1 MFMALTKTVIHFHS
15 NRTVHITEDE
25 VLDKDPFVVLSR
37 YLSNAGLKL
46 VFGETMQASKENA
59 REAARLRPVHLLTI
73 YFIANDTELV
83 ELIASLLKDIP
94 CRLIRLHP
102 NDFFSKEEGRYD
114 TMGIDR
120 LATLRCAGCTY
131 GFPILVIDGGTCLT
145 HTAAD
150 ENGVIIGGGI
160 SSGFGAHVH
169 SVTNRIN
176 SMTLKTED
184 LMAETA
190 VMLSQQEA
198 LDPFPKSTM
207 RAILTDIM
215 ASITYNCRRVIK
227 EYLKR
232 VGEPEGF
239 EDDGTTPKSRHV
251 VIIGGDEAILQTLLD
266 SDAPYFPSDEVKP
279 RYQIHCMKHAIAL
292 GLSFILQQQSEL
304 NHLKAKGKHGE
315 LMRLLLGKRV
325 AKNFPDAKGNV
336 QIFRGSITAVSD
348 EPECSFLTM
357 IKYDD
362 DDVEE
367 LNPPDLYSKCD

>member
-1 MFMALTKTVIHFHS
+1 LS
-15 NRTVHITEDE
+15 EDE
-25 VLDKDPFVVLSR
+25 VTGKDPFIVLSR

-59 REAARLRPVHLLTI
+59 LEAARLRPVHLLTI
-73 YFIANDTELV
+73 YFIANDAEQLELN
-83 ELIASLLKDIP
+83 ASLWKDIP
-94 CRLIRLHP
+94 CRLIRLQP
-102 NDFFSKEEGRYD
+102 NDFFSKEQGRYES
-114 TMGIDR
+114 MGIDR

-160 SSGFGAHVH
+160 SAGFGAHVH
-169 SVTNRIN
+169 SVTSRIN
-176 SMTLKTED
+176 TTTLKTED

-198 LDPFPKSTM
+198 LDPFPKTTV
-207 RAILTDIM
+207 RAILTDVM
-215 ASITYNCRRVIK
+215 ASISFNFRRVIK
-227 EYLKR
+227 QYIKR

-239 EDDGTTPKSRHV
+239 EDDGTTPKARHV
-251 VIIGGDEAILQTLLD
+251 VIIGGDEAILKSLLE
-266 SDAPYFPSDEVKP
+266 SDAPYFPSDETMP

-292 GLSFILQQQSEL
+292 GLSFVLQKESESRD
-304 NHLKAKGKHGE
+304 LKAKGKHGE
-315 LMRLLLGKRV
+315 LMRLLMGKRV

-348 EPECSFLTM
+348 ESEGSFLAM

-367 LNPPDLYSKCD
+367 LNPPDLYSKCFWIGSLFVACG